1 MLALKKGDMKVKKT
15 TKVQKTTIALFTMF
29 LAVLVLAGCSSNN
42 SSSDSKTLKSGDL
55 ASTSYSK
62 SQSYYRGGT
71 TYSGKK
77 VNLDFNKAKYT
88 IKTVT
93 SGNKSY
99 KVRAYE
105 NIVYVAKPVD
115 KKYQTMNIYIP
126 EAYFK
131 GKKING
137 FTKKTAPIFMPNSI
151 GGYMPGEAQTLG
163 TSSSSSDSTTTTTTD
178 TTATTANP
186 AAPGAGGTGTNATG
200 GAPVGGGEKAIAE
213 GYIVAAPGARGRTTK
228 NSDGKYTGKA
238 PAAIVDLKA
247 AVRYLKLNSKKLPGN
262 ENHIISDGTSAG
274 GAMSA
279 LLGASGNAKK
289 YAPYLKAIGAADTSD
304 NIFASFVFCPIM
316 NLENADSAY
325 EWQFNGIN
333 TYSNLAMPGQTGPTL
348 TMTSSQKSISKDLKK
363 EFPDYVNG
371 LKLKDDDGNVYKMN
385 SDGSGS
391 FNNLI
396 KDTVKNSANT
406 AIKQGKNITEKKY
419 PFLTIKNGKVTD
431 VNLTKYNKAVGRM
444 KAAPAF
450 DGVDLSN
457 AENQEFGTATVN
469 KKHFTKYS
477 QDNNTAKN
485 KTAIA
490 NSDIIAL
497 MNPMDYIGKN
507 NADSASH
514 WYIRYGEMDANTS
527 IAVPTIFSQTLKNDG
542 KDVNYHL
549 QWNKGHAGDYRL
561 GEMFKWAN
569 SITK

>member
-1 MLALKKGDMKVKKT
+1 
-15 TKVQKTTIALFTMF
+15 MF
-29 LAVLVLAGCSSNN
+29 LAVLVLAGCSSNK
-42 SSSDSKTLKSGDL
+42 SSSDSKTIKAGDL
-55 ASTSYSK
+55 SSTSYKK

-71 TYSGKK
+71 SYSGKN
-77 VNLDFNKAKYT
+77 VSLNFDKAKYT

-93 SGNKSY
+93 SGNKKI

-105 NIVYVAKPVD
+105 NIVYVSKPVD

-126 EAYFK
+126 VAYFQ

-137 FTKKTAPIFMPNSI
+137 FTKKTAPILMPNSI

-163 TSSSSSDSTTTTTTD
+163 TSSTSTDSTSTTD
-178 TTATTANP
+178 ASTTAIAANP
-186 AAPGAGGTGTNATG
+186 AAPGAGGAGTNATG
-200 GAPVGGGEKAIAE
+200 GAPAGAGERAIAE

-262 ENHIISDGTSAG
+262 ENHILSDGTSAG

-279 LLGASGNAKK
+279 LLGASGNNKD

-304 NIFASFVFCPIM
+304 NIYASFVFCPIM

-333 TYSNLAMPGQTGPTL
+333 SYVNGMHMPGETPAPTTL
-348 TMTSSQKSISKDLKK
+348 TSKQKSISNDLKK

-371 LKLKDDDGNVYKMN
+371 LKLKDSDGNVYKMN
-385 SDGSGS
+385 SNGSGS

-396 KDTVKNSANT
+396 KDTIKNSAQT
-406 AIKQGKNITEKKY
+406 AIDKGKNITEKKY
-419 PFLTIKNGKVTD
+419 PFLTIKNKKVTD

-457 AENQEFGTATVN
+457 AENQEMGTATVN

-490 NSDIIAL
+490 DSTVVSL
-497 MNPMDYIGKN
+497 MNPMDYIGTN
-507 NADSASH
+507 NANSASH

-527 IAVPTIFSQTLKNDG
+527 IAVPTIFSQKLKNSG

-549 QWNKGHAGDYRL
+549 EWNKGHAGDYNL
-561 GEMFKWAN
+561 NEMFKWSN
-569 SITK
+569 KIMK